1 MCVSF
6 PDPTAGV
13 WAVAGHVNKQHVGKK
28 MKPYEVIV
36 ISKELKRRT
45 TKMNQQSDH

>member
-13 WAVAGHVNKQHVGKK
+13 WAVAGHVKKQHVGKK
-28 MKPYEVIV
+28 
-36 ISKELKRRT
+36 
-45 TKMNQQSDH
+45 